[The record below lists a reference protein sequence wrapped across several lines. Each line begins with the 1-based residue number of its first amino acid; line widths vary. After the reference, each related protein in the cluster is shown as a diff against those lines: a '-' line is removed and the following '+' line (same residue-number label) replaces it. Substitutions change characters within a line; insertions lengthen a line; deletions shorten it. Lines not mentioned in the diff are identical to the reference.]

1 MATKNHNLSK
11 FDSPLPS
18 AADMRFGIV
27 VAEWN
32 REVTEALL
40 EGAVRTLRAA
50 GCPDLNIQI
59 KYVPGTFEL
68 ALGAQF
74 FAEYT
79 DVDAVIA
86 LGCVI
91 QGDTRHF
98 DFICQGVTQG
108 ITQLQIQWN
117 MPIAFGVLTVN
128 DMQQALDRCGGRHGN
143 KGDEAAATAVNMVK
157 LQIEMEAASPDHE
170 PDRRNINCSAAMQ
183 IHEKRRVVRLSV
195 FFVLRRPHSQRRSVY
210 LFAVRLVCLHRSLF
224 TVSPICLRLPLSVS
238 GLSVRSALSACLFAV
253 CLVCL
258 RRPVCLLSYS
268 FVGSVMRSE

>member
-1 MATKNHNLSK
+1 MATKKHNLSQ

-18 AADMRFGIV
+18 AAEMRFGIV

-128 DMQQALDRCGGRHGN
+128 DMQQALDRCGGSTATRAMKRLRQPSTWSSCRSTWKPLPPTTNPTGGTSTDDFGTDI
-143 KGDEAAATAVNMVK
+143 KG
-157 LQIEMEAASPDHE
+157 S
-170 PDRRNINCSAAMQ
+170 
-183 IHEKRRVVRLSV
+183 LS
-195 FFVLRRPHSQRRSVY
+195 
-210 LFAVRLVCLHRSLF
+210 
-224 TVSPICLRLPLSVS
+224 
-238 GLSVRSALSACLFAV
+238 
-253 CLVCL
+253 
-258 RRPVCLLSYS
+258 
-268 FVGSVMRSE
+268 

>member
-1 MATKNHNLSK
+1 MATKKHNLSQ

-18 AADMRFGIV
+18 AAEMRFGIV

-128 DMQQALDRCGGRHGN
+128 DMQQALDRIDQTIATQQQGADNANGQP
-143 KGDEAAATAVNMVK
+143 AAENAGSPGQTA
-157 LQIEMEAASPDHE
+157 
-170 PDRRNINCSAAMQ
+170 
-183 IHEKRRVVRLSV
+183 
-195 FFVLRRPHSQRRSVY
+195 RPT
-210 LFAVRLVCLHRSLF
+210 A
-224 TVSPICLRLPLSVS
+224 
-238 GLSVRSALSACLFAV
+238 
-253 CLVCL
+253 
-258 RRPVCLLSYS
+258 
-268 FVGSVMRSE
+268 

>member
-50 GCPDLNIQI
+50 GCPDQNIQI
-59 KYVPGTFEL
+59 KYVTGTFEM

-74 FAEYT
+74 LAEYN

-91 QGDTRHF
+91 QGETRHF
-98 DFICQGVTQG
+98 DYVCQGVTQG
-108 ITQLQIQWN
+108 VTQLMLSSN
-117 MPIAFGVLTVN
+117 MPVAFGVLTTEN
-128 DMQQALDRCGGRHGN
+128 LQQAIDRAGGKYGN
-143 KGDEAAATAVNMVK
+143 KGDEAAMAAIRMVA
-157 LQIEMEAASPDHE
+157 LQIEMAPDE
-170 PDRRNINCSAAMQ
+170 SEDDRKKVN
-183 IHEKRRVVRLSV
+183 
-195 FFVLRRPHSQRRSVY
+195 
-210 LFAVRLVCLHRSLF
+210 
-224 TVSPICLRLPLSVS
+224 
-238 GLSVRSALSACLFAV
+238 
-253 CLVCL
+253 
-258 RRPVCLLSYS
+258 
-268 FVGSVMRSE
+268 

>member
-1 MATKNHNLSK
+1 MSRPEH
-11 FDSPLPS
+11 
-18 AADMRFGIV
+18 
-27 VAEWN
+27 
-32 REVTEALL
+32 
-40 EGAVRTLRAA
+40 
-50 GCPDLNIQI
+50 QI

-170 PDRRNINCSAAMQ
+170 PDRRNIN
-183 IHEKRRVVRLSV
+183 
-195 FFVLRRPHSQRRSVY
+195 
-210 LFAVRLVCLHRSLF
+210 
-224 TVSPICLRLPLSVS
+224 
-238 GLSVRSALSACLFAV
+238 
-253 CLVCL
+253 
-258 RRPVCLLSYS
+258 
-268 FVGSVMRSE
+268 

>member
-1 MATKNHNLSK
+1 MATKKHNLSQ

-18 AADMRFGIV
+18 AAEMRFGIV

-128 DMQQALDRCGGRHGN
+128 DMQQALDRCGN
-143 KGDEAAATAVNMVK
+143 KGDEAAATAINMVK
-157 LQIEMEAASPDHE
+157 LQIDMEAASPDHE
-170 PDRRNINCSAAMQ
+170 PDRRNIN
-183 IHEKRRVVRLSV
+183 
-195 FFVLRRPHSQRRSVY
+195 
-210 LFAVRLVCLHRSLF
+210 
-224 TVSPICLRLPLSVS
+224 
-238 GLSVRSALSACLFAV
+238 
-253 CLVCL
+253 
-258 RRPVCLLSYS
+258 
-268 FVGSVMRSE
+268 